1 MEILSQAAFVIL
13 LAITIYLFVK
23 SVKTIRRNILLG
35 KDANLKHNP
44 GQRWKQMALFAL
56 GQGKMFTKP
65 VAGVMHLLIYVGFV
79 LINIEVL
86 EIIIDGIAGVHRLF
100 APAMGA
106 SYKYFISF
114 FEVLAVGV
122 LLSSVVFL
130 VRRTILHVPRF
141 EGQEMKKGP
150 KLDAKVILITEI
162 VLMVAILVMN
172 GADLAVQHKGHV
184 HYPETGTFLI
194 SGLFAPVFSNM
205 SLSNLVILERTAWWA
220 HIIGIFAFLNY
231 IPYSKHLHI
240 FLAFPNT
247 YYGSLEPDGKMPNM
261 PEITQEVKYM
271 LNPDA
276 AQQEGGQEQPPPDRF
291 GAKEATDLTWKNI
304 LDAYS
309 CTECGRCTAACPA
322 NITGKALSPRKIM
335 MDTRDRISEIGELRD
350 QNGSEEIH
358 DGKTLLG
365 DYVTTEELNACTT
378 CNACVEACP
387 VNINPLDIILKLRRY
402 NVMEAANT
410 PSNWNDMF
418 NNIETN
424 ATPWAYPQEDRLNW
438 AEDD

>member
-1 MEILSQAAFVIL
+1 
-13 LAITIYLFVK
+13 
-23 SVKTIRRNILLG
+23 
-35 KDANLKHNP
+35 
-44 GQRWKQMALFAL
+44 
-56 GQGKMFTKP
+56 
-65 VAGVMHLLIYVGFV
+65 
-79 LINIEVL
+79 
-86 EIIIDGIAGVHRLF
+86 
-100 APAMGA
+100 
-106 SYKYFISF
+106 
-114 FEVLAVGV
+114 
-122 LLSSVVFL
+122 
-130 VRRTILHVPRF
+130 
-141 EGQEMKKGP
+141 
-150 KLDAKVILITEI
+150 
-162 VLMVAILVMN
+162 
-172 GADLAVQHKGHV
+172 
-184 HYPETGTFLI
+184 
-194 SGLFAPVFSNM
+194 
-205 SLSNLVILERTAWWA
+205 
-220 HIIGIFAFLNY
+220 
-231 IPYSKHLHI
+231 
-240 FLAFPNT
+240 
-247 YYGSLEPDGKMPNM
+247 
-261 PEITQEVKYM
+261 
-271 LNPDA
+271 
-276 AQQEGGQEQPPPDRF
+276 GQEQPPPDRF

-424 ATPWAYPQEDRLNW
+424 ATPWAYPQEDRLN
-438 AEDD
+438 